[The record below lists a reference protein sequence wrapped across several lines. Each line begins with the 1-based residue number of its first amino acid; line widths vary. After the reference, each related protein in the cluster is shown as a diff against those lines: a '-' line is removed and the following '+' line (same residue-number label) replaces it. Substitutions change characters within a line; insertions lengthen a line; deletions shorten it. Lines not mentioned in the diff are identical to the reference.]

1 MSHTCKALILHCIDF
16 RFGKAIKKYLEEQ
29 GLLGDIDIVS
39 VAGAAKNLVSPN
51 SPSDTEFILRQIEI
65 SKKLHNITEL
75 ILMNH
80 TDCGA
85 YGGHKAFASHDEEV
99 QKHQDDMQAARELV
113 QTKYPD
119 LEIKTVLAT
128 ISPTHEVAFETI
140 I

>member
-1 MSHTCKALILHCIDF
+1 MFHTCKALILRCIDF

-65 SKKLHNITEL
+65 SKKLHNIKEL

-85 YGGHKAFASHDEEV
+85 YGGRKAFGSDGAEKTQHIE
-99 QKHQDDMQAARELV
+99 DMKKAGKLIHTR
-113 QTKYPD
+113 YPD
-119 LEIKTVLAT
+119 LEIKTILAT